1 MDGSLYYMDGSL
13 PVPLSPSGWGR
24 SGGDR
29 FESRPPGGVGHEGHL
44 VRYMRGLG
52 VLGKL
57 AQSVEAHETHS
68 TDEGGA

>member
-1 MDGSLYYMDGSL
+1 MTLCTSS
-13 PVPLSPSGWGR
+13 WGR

-29 FESRPPGGVGHEGHL
+29 LESRPPGGMGHESHL

-57 AQSVEAHETHS
+57 AQGVEAHKTHS